1 MLGITT
7 VLVEEEERKIL
18 GLYIRG
24 FTTEIPTLP
33 LLTTQRDGHVTL
45 KQTKCG
51 FRCHSVTFCKFPL
64 V

>member
-1 MLGITT
+1 MLGITI

-33 LLTTQRDGHVTL
+33 LLTTHRAGHVT
-45 KQTKCG
+45 
-51 FRCHSVTFCKFPL
+51 
-64 V
+64 